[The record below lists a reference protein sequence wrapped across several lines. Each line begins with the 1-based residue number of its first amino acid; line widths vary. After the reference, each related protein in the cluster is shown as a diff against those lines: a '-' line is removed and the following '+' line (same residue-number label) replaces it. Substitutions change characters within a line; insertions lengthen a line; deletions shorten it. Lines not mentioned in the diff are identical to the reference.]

1 MSLARCTAVLAMTL
15 AASPA
20 WAADA
25 SAGATRFATPPQA
38 GLLACIDC
46 HSDNPQ
52 VNNFGNIWSGRN
64 AVALIQRAV
73 NANTGGM
80 GYFNQFY
87 SAADFANIA
96 AFLGNA
102 PASLSFEST
111 ALGSTSAAQAV
122 TVSSSTKTGFDAL
135 ALAVEGDFVIV
146 ANGCGTSVARF
157 TSCTVDV
164 AFRPSG
170 EGTRTGALLLAH
182 DGTPTPVRVALS
194 GEGPRRPKAVV
205 TLVPTALNF
214 GAVSLGGEGA
224 QRLVALANNSA
235 ETLTM
240 GSITTSPNFVLAGG
254 SCVSGAA
261 LRSGQRCVLALRL
274 APAALGPT
282 SGLLTVVH
290 DGVDGRS
297 EVALTGSGAPAQA
310 LLRSDTE
317 SVDFGSVAPGSASP
331 ARVISVVNHGSSAL
345 TLRESGASDAAF
357 KVDASS
363 CVATAALAPQARCQ
377 VALSFQPGRE
387 AAFSGEWRATS
398 SDGAVLRVP
407 LVGRGATIAAAAVP
421 MRLVVSDVLGQTR
434 RSEIALVN
442 QGSVAW
448 QLRSL
453 ALTGPEA
460 ADFALSGGSCQ
471 LGLSLAAGA
480 SCTVAISFTPRAVG
494 ARLARLQATH
504 DGSAGPLNT
513 ALITTLITTLWGQGH
528 AAPLAELWLDAAV
541 LDFGAL
547 LTGSGASTL
556 TLNASNRGR
565 AALGWQHIALVGEHA
580 GDFTLGGDCRVA
592 STLAAGAGC
601 SISLRFAPRVPG
613 LRSATL
619 VLWPEGAAA
628 PALVSLQGL
637 GHSGAVTGGS
647 TSAVPGT
654 TSFAATALGDTRLS
668 DAISLSNQTAVSS
681 APLRLVFSGDAAQD
695 FSLDPSSTC
704 ANGLVLA
711 PAASCTLRLR
721 YHPTQAGL
729 RRATLLAFV
738 TVGGVAPSA
747 VPLQGQA
754 LAPALPDLR
763 ATPAWLAFAARTG
776 QAAPAQPLWLRN
788 VGAAALRVDTLTL
801 LGSGYAFS
809 AVSNISNISTCAID
823 GFELLPGDAC
833 ALDVAWTGS
842 AAAAAGAT
850 LSATGPALLAQ
861 AAVPLSVTEDPA
873 QQSNVGTGGGSMSP
887 LALLALC
894 IALLALART
903 KSRHD

>member
-1 MSLARCTAVLAMTL
+1 MSLARCIAVLAMTL

-52 VNNFGNIWSGRN
+52 LNNFGNIWSGRN

-102 PASLSFEST
+102 PASLRFEST
-111 ALGSTSAAQAV
+111 ALSSTSAAQTV

-135 ALAVEGDFVIV
+135 ALTVEGDFVIV
-146 ANGCGTSVARF
+146 ANGCGSSVARF

-164 AFRPSG
+164 AFRPRG
-170 EGTRTGALLLAH
+170 EGTRSGVLLLAH

-194 GEGPRRPKAVV
+194 GEGARRPKAVA

-214 GAVSLGGEGA
+214 GAVPLGGEGA
-224 QRLVALANNSA
+224 MRLVVLANNSV
-235 ETLTM
+235 ETLTL
-240 GSITTSPNFVLAGG
+240 GSITSSPNFVLTGG

-261 LRSGQRCVLALRL
+261 LRSGQRCVLALRM

-290 DGVDGRS
+290 DGIDGRS

-317 SVDFGSVAPGSASP
+317 SVDFGSVAPGAAAP
-331 ARVISVVNHGSSAL
+331 ARVISLVNHGSSAL
-345 TLRESGASDAAF
+345 TLRESGVSDAAF

-363 CVATAALAPQARCQ
+363 CVANAALAPQARCQ
-377 VALSFQPGRE
+377 VTLSFQPGRE
-387 AAFSGEWRATS
+387 AVFSGEWRATS

-407 LVGRGATIAAAAVP
+407 LVGRGTTIAAAAVP
-421 MRLVVSDVLGQTR
+421 MRLVVSEGLGQTR

-442 QGSVAW
+442 HGSVAW

-453 ALTGPEA
+453 LLTGPEA
-460 ADFALSGGSCQ
+460 TDFAVNGGSCQ
-471 LGLSLAAGA
+471 IGMSLPAGA

-513 ALITTLITTLWGQGH
+513 ALVTTLLGQGH
-528 AAPLAELWLDAAV
+528 ATPQAELWLDAAA

-547 LTGSGASTL
+547 LTGSGLSTL

-565 AALGWQHIALVGEHA
+565 AALSWQHIALVGEHA
-580 GDFTLGGDCRVA
+580 GDFTLGGDCRVTSA
-592 STLAAGAGC
+592 LAAAAGC
-601 SISLRFAPRVPG
+601 GISLRFAPRAAG
-613 LRSATL
+613 HRSATL

-628 PALVSLQGL
+628 PAMVSLQGR
-637 GHSGAVTGGS
+637 GS
-647 TSAVPGT
+647 TAAVPSDTVSAAPGT
-654 TSFAATALGDTRLS
+654 TSFAAAALGETRLS
-668 DAISLSNQTAVSS
+668 EALSLSNATAVSS
-681 APLRLVFSGDAAQD
+681 SPLRLVFSGDAAQD
-695 FSLDPSSTC
+695 FSLDPGSTC
-704 ANGLVLA
+704 ATGLVLA

-721 YHPTQAGL
+721 FHPTQAGL
-729 RRATLLAFV
+729 RRAVLSTA
-738 TVGGVAPSA
+738 GGVTPSTFA
-747 VPLQGQA
+747 LQGQA

-763 ATPAWLAFAARTG
+763 ATPALLAFAARTG

-788 VGAAALRVDTLTL
+788 VGAAALRVDALTL
-801 LGSGYAFS
+801 LGSGYAFGATGS
-809 AVSNISNISTCAID
+809 MGACAAD
-823 GFELLPGDAC
+823 GFELLPGSAC
-833 ALDVAWTGS
+833 ALDVAWSGS

-850 LSATGPALLAQ
+850 LSATGPGLLAQ

-873 QQSNVGTGGGSMSP
+873 QQSNIGTGGGNMSA
-887 LALLALC
+887 LSLLALC
-894 IALLALART
+894 IALLALSRT

>member
-1 MSLARCTAVLAMTL
+1 MNRARCVAAVVLSLAAGA
-15 AASPA
+15 A

-25 SAGATRFATPPQA
+25 SLGATRFATPPRA

-52 VNNFGNIWSGRN
+52 LNNFGNIWSGRN

-87 SAADFANIA
+87 SAADYANIA
-96 AFLGNA
+96 AYLGNA
-102 PASLSFEST
+102 PVSLSFATT
-111 ALGSTSAAQAV
+111 ALGSTSAAQTV

-135 ALAVEGDFVIV
+135 ALTVEGDFVIV
-146 ANGCGTSVARF
+146 ANGCGSSVARF
-157 TSCTVDV
+157 TSCAVDV

-170 EGTRTGALLLAH
+170 EGTRSGVLLLAH
-182 DGTPTPVRVALS
+182 DGTPTPVRVALG
-194 GEGPRRPKAVV
+194 GEGARRPKAVA

-214 GAVSLGGEGA
+214 GAVPLGVEGA
-224 QRLVALANNSA
+224 MRLVALANNSV
-235 ETLTM
+235 ETLTL
-240 GSITTSPNFVLAGG
+240 GSITSSPNFVLTGG
-254 SCVSGAA
+254 SCVIGAA
-261 LRSGQRCVLALRL
+261 LRGGQRCVLALRMT
-274 APAALGPT
+274 PAALGPT

-290 DGVDGRS
+290 DGIDGRS

-310 LLRSDTE
+310 LLHSDTE
-317 SVDFGSVAPGSASP
+317 AVDFGSVAPGAAAP
-331 ARVISVVNHGSSAL
+331 ARVVSLVNHGSSAL
-345 TLRESGASDAAF
+345 TLRESGVSDAAF

-363 CVATAALAPQARCQ
+363 CVASTTLAPQARCQ
-377 VALSFQPGRE
+377 VTLSFQPGRE

-398 SDGAVLRVP
+398 SDGALLRVP
-407 LVGRGATIAAAAVP
+407 LVGRSTTIAAAAVP
-421 MRLVVSDVLGQTR
+421 MRLVVSEVLGQTR

-442 QGSVAW
+442 HGSVAW

-460 ADFALSGGSCQ
+460 ADFAISGGSCQ
-471 LGLSLAAGA
+471 LGVSLPAGA
-480 SCTVAISFTPRAVG
+480 SCTVGISFTPRAVG

-504 DGSAGPLNT
+504 DGSATPFV
-513 ALITTLITTLWGQGH
+513 ATLFGEAH
-528 AAPLAELWLDAAV
+528 AAPQAELWLDAAA

-547 LTGSGASTL
+547 LTGSAASAL
-556 TLNASNRGR
+556 SVNASNLGR
-565 AALGWQHIALVGEHA
+565 AALRWQLIALVGEHA
-580 GDFTLGGDCRVA
+580 GDFTLDGDCRVTSA
-592 STLAAGAGC
+592 LAPSAGC
-601 SISLRFAPRVPG
+601 GLNLRFTPRAAG

-628 PALVSLQGL
+628 PAMVSLQGR
-637 GHSGAVTGGS
+637 GSSVAATAVT
-647 TSAVPGT
+647 TSVAPGT
-654 TSFAATALGDTRLS
+654 TTLTATAVGETRLS
-668 DAISLSNQTAVSS
+668 EAISLANATAVSTS
-681 APLRLVFSGDAAQD
+681 PLRLVFSGDAAQD

-704 ANGLVLA
+704 ATGQLLA

-729 RRATLLAFV
+729 RRATLLTA
-738 TVGGVAPSA
+738 GGATPSTL
-747 VPLQGQA
+747 PLQGQA

-763 ATPAWLAFAARTG
+763 AAPSLLAFAARTG
-776 QAAPAQPLWLRN
+776 QAAPVQPLWLRN
-788 VGAAALRVDTLTL
+788 VGSASLRVDALTL

-809 AVSNISNISTCAID
+809 ATGSMGAMGACAAD
-823 GFELLPGDAC
+823 GFELLPGSAC
-833 ALDVAWTGS
+833 ALDVAWSGS

-850 LSATGPALLAQ
+850 LSATGPGLLAQ

-873 QQSNVGTGGGSMSP
+873 QQSNIGTGGGNMSA
-887 LALLALC
+887 LSLLALC
-894 IALLALART
+894 IALLALSRT